1 MTSHQE
7 AFAIVQNLAGE
18 LSKGQVDLP
27 SLPVVVMRMRNEL
40 AESGFDVPRLAHL
53 AATEPVLAGSILTM
67 ANSVAC
73 RRAGAETLDLKV
85 AITRI
90 GADKV
95 QALAWRFAMRQLKQN
110 SDLGACRELLEQE
123 WSLGLRIAAASYLIA
138 ERSGEVNPDEA
149 LVVGLIHNVGR
160 IYLLSRADAYPALF
174 DSPEVLAELL
184 DRWHVSIGQA
194 IIESWRLPEV
204 AVEAVA
210 NQAEED
216 DARHGSLTYVLRIA
230 LALASSAE
238 PPAPEELEA
247 VAQWRACRALK
258 LEADDLAAI
267 AAGHE
272 ATRLELGLT
281 D

>member
-18 LSKGQVDLP
+18 LSKGQVELP
-27 SLPVVVMRMRNEL
+27 SLPVVVLRLRNEL
-40 AESGFDVPRLAHL
+40 AQSGFDVPRLAHL
-53 AATEPVLAGSILTM
+53 TATEPVLAGSILTM

-73 RRAGAETLDLKV
+73 RRAGSETLDLKI

-95 QALAWRFAMRQLKQN
+95 QALSWRFAMRQLKQN
-110 SDLGACRELLEQE
+110 SDLGACRELLEEE
-123 WSLGLRIAAASYLIA
+123 WALGLRIAAACHLIA

-160 IYLLSRADAYPALF
+160 IYLLSRADAHPVLF
-174 DSPEVLAELL
+174 ESPEVLSELL
-184 DRWHVSIGQA
+184 DMWHVSIGQA
-194 IIESWRLPEV
+194 IVESWNLPEV

-210 NQAEED
+210 AQAEED

-230 LALASSAE
+230 LALAASTE
-238 PPAPEELEA
+238 PPKPEELET

-258 LEADDLAAI
+258 LEAEDLGAI
-267 AAGHE
+267 AEGHE
-272 ATRLELGLT
+272 TTRVELGLI

>member
-1 MTSHQE
+1 MTNNQE
-7 AFAIVQNLAGE
+7 AFAIVQNLAAE

-73 RRAGAETLDLKV
+73 RRSGSETLDLKV

-110 SDLGACRELLEQE
+110 SDLGASRELLEQE
-123 WSLGLRIAAASYLIA
+123 WALGLRIAAACYLVA
-138 ERSGEVNPDEA
+138 ERSGQVNPDEA

-160 IYLLSRADAYPALF
+160 IYLLSRADDHPALF
-174 DSPEVLAELL
+174 ESPEVLAELL
-184 DRWHVSIGQA
+184 DMWHVSIGQA
-194 IIESWRLPEV
+194 IVESWNLPEV
-204 AVEAVA
+204 AIEALVA
-210 NQAEED
+210 QAEED
-216 DARHGSLTYVLRIA
+216 DTRHGALAYVLRIA
-230 LALASSAE
+230 LALAAQSE
-238 PPAPEELEA
+238 APTAEELQA

-258 LEADDLAAI
+258 LEAEDLAKI

>member
-1 MTSHQE
+1 MAHHEE
-7 AFAIVQNLAGE
+7 AFAIVQNLATE
-18 LSKGQVDLP
+18 LSKGQADLP

-40 AESGFDVPRLAHL
+40 AQSGFDVPRLAHV

-73 RRAGAETLDLKV
+73 RRSGAETLDLKV

-110 SDLGACRELLEQE
+110 IDLGASRALLEKE
-123 WSLGLRIAAASYLIA
+123 WSLGLRIAAACYLVA
-138 ERSGEVNPDEA
+138 ERSGQVNPDEA

-160 IYLLSRADAYPALF
+160 IYLLSRADAHPALF
-174 DSPEVLAELL
+174 QSPAVLAELL

-194 IIESWRLPEV
+194 IVESWHLPEV
-204 AVEAVA
+204 AVEALVA
-210 NQAEED
+210 QAEED
-216 DARHGSLTYVLRIA
+216 EARHGPLAYVLRIA
-230 LALASSAE
+230 LALAAG
-238 PPAPEELEA
+238 PAPPTAEQLEP

-258 LEADDLAAI
+258 LDAEDLARI
-267 AAGHE
+267 AEGHE
-272 ATRLELGLT
+272 TTRLELGLT

>member
-18 LSKGQVDLP
+18 LSKGQVELP
-27 SLPVVVMRMRNEL
+27 SLPVVVMRLRNEL
-40 AESGFDVPRLAHL
+40 AQSGFDVPRLAHL

-73 RRAGAETLDLKV
+73 RRAGSETLDLKI

-110 SDLGACRELLEQE
+110 SDLGACRDLLEEE
-123 WSLGLRIAAASYLIA
+123 WSLGLRIAAACHLIA
-138 ERSGEVNPDEA
+138 ERSGDINPDEA

-160 IYLLSRADAYPALF
+160 IYLLSRADAHPALF
-174 DSPEVLAELL
+174 ESPAVLSELL
-184 DRWHVSIGQA
+184 DMWHVSIGQA
-194 IIESWRLPEV
+194 IVESWHLPEV

-210 NQAEED
+210 AQADED
-216 DARHGSLTYVLRIA
+216 DGRHGSLTYVLRIA
-230 LALASSAE
+230 LALAASTE
-238 PPAPEELEA
+238 VPTPEELEA
-247 VAQWRACRALK
+247 VAQWRACRTLK
-258 LEADDLAAI
+258 LDAGDLGAI
-267 AAGHE
+267 AEGHE
-272 ATRLELGLT
+272 TTRVELGLI